1 MNFIGAFLA
10 VACVIAG
17 IALNV
22 LGIVL
27 IPPDFLPHIPETS
40 IITRYLILATA
51 YIPYVTCILATLG
64 AICGLGNPKMGS
76 AYLVTAGFLYFFN
89 SGSLYLLSM
98 VVGNGALLQ
107 IGLGDLIVG
116 GGVILIWPAILFLLA
131 SWIFSTTTPSQK
143 PQRG

>member
-22 LGIVL
+22 LGVVL

-40 IITRYLILATA
+40 MITRYLILATA

-64 AICGLGNPKMGS
+64 AIRALRNPKTGS
-76 AYLVTAGFLYFFN
+76 AYLATAGLLYFFN
-89 SGSLYLLSM
+89 SGILYLLSM

-107 IGLGDLIVG
+107 MGPGDLIVG
-116 GGVILIWPAILFLLA
+116 GGVILIWPTILFLLA
-131 SWIFSTTTPSQK
+131 SWIFSTTNLAHE